1 MPDQVGSCGRTA
13 VVLRRAI
20 GLDPFHSVLKRI
32 SIVRPIE
39 PEEYGSGRNSMAEFT
54 QSVPQDS
61 LSDKTRLAPKVDEM
75 NDNSWVEILSN
86 A

>member
-1 MPDQVGSCGRTA
+1 
-13 VVLRRAI
+13 
-20 GLDPFHSVLKRI
+20 
-32 SIVRPIE
+32 
-39 PEEYGSGRNSMAEFT
+39 MAEFT